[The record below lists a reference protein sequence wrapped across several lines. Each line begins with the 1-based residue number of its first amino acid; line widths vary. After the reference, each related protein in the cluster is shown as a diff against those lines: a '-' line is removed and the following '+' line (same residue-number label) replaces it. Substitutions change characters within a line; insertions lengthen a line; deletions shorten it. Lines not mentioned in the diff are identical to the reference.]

1 MNSDQSYKGLAS
13 LVASRGGGD
22 DTMLVHMTPGEVQGL
37 QSLAMAHGGSL
48 EINPETGLYKAGFLK
63 SILPTLAGALL
74 APFTGGLSAALLVGA
89 GTGLIEKDW
98 KKGLL
103 AGLGAF
109 GGAGL
114 SSALTSTGTKALE
127 AGASEALKKT
137 AESAATSSVFSP
149 TGAAAQQLVSSAAPQ
164 GMKFALGDTLKA
176 GISQLGTEGG
186 RAAFTSAIPGIGG
199 AFGGKAAM
207 AAAAAP
213 MLLAEPEPLKAP
225 KAGPTMY
232 YTGTEFEQELNPER
246 NELGQPYFTQ
256 RFTPGQFT
264 TQMPGMAE
272 GGEAKADTKA
282 DTKTSFGPAPSLEE
296 YYRSLLTA
304 PASRSTP
311 ANPAFS
317 DYMSKMNPFLTSGA
331 GTSPTYV
338 PPPPKVAPPTDP
350 TKPPPPP
357 PPPPPPARDKDD
369 PRDKP
374 DRDDPYKFDPN
385 NLQNFQFDPEALR
398 NFQMYG
404 MEGFSPFVPGYN
416 PYASGPTETYNPQT
430 QKFETQQADA
440 GIGTPDTP
448 NTALDAFKQQLQ
460 SNPLAAFR
468 SIQDSDTTSIP
479 PGLDIYSQYGQ
490 NELMDFSPGMMQF
503 NRGGISTLGGYSD
516 GGRLLKGPGD
526 GMSDSIPAE
535 IRGRRRRQPA
545 RLADGEFVVPADVV
559 SHLGNGSTDA
569 GAKKLYQ
576 MMDKVRRA
584 RTKTTRQA
592 KPIKS
597 DKYLP
602 R

>member
-232 YTGTEFEQELNPER
+232 YTGTEFEQELNPDR

-282 DTKTSFGPAPSLEE
+282 DTKASFGPAPSLED

-304 PASRSTP
+304 PAPRPTP

-338 PPPPKVAPPTDP
+338 PPPPKAAPPTDP

-440 GIGTPDTP
+440 GIGGLPDTGL
-448 NTALDAFKQQLQ
+448 NSMANAGVGNLTMRGMD
-460 SNPLAAFR
+460 N
-468 SIQDSDTTSIP
+468 TSIP

-592 KPIKS
+592 KAIKS
-597 DKYLP
+597 DKYMP

>member
-1 MNSDQSYKGLAS
+1 MQTNQSYKGLAS

-22 DTMLVHMTPGEVQGL
+22 DSMLVHMTPGEVQGL

-176 GISQLGTEGG
+176 GIAQLGTEGG

-225 KAGPTMY
+225 KTGPTMY

-282 DTKTSFGPAPSLEE
+282 DTKSSSGSTPSLEE

-304 PASRSTP
+304 PAPRPTP

-317 DYMSKMNPFLTSGA
+317 NYLSNMNPFLTSGA

-338 PPPPKVAPPTDP
+338 PPPPKAAPPTDP

-357 PPPPPPARDKDD
+357 PPPPPPTRDPDD

-374 DRDDPYKFDPN
+374 DREDPYKLDPN

-404 MEGFSPFVPGYN
+404 LEGFSPFVPGYN
-416 PYASGPTETYNPQT
+416 PYAGGPTETYNPQT

-440 GIGTPDTP
+440 GIGGLPDTGL
-448 NTALDAFKQQLQ
+448 NSMANAGVGNLTMRGMD
-460 SNPLAAFR
+460 N
-468 SIQDSDTTSIP
+468 TSIP

-535 IRGRRRRQPA
+535 IRGRKRRQPA

-592 KPIKS
+592 RAIKS